1 MLTQRQALILKNI
14 IRIYTQTEQ
23 PVGSKHLMNEL
34 PIQVSSATI
43 RNDMAKLEEMGL
55 LDKTHSS
62 SGRIPSISGYRY
74 YLDHLLE
81 PSDVSSNDLAIIQQT
96 FNQQYQMIDDIVEQS
111 ATILSTLT
119 SYTAIT
125 LGPDVQDIKLDGF
138 RLVALGNHQVMAI
151 LVTSAGTVQNQIFQV
166 PESISGEDLEK
177 AVRIINDQLVG
188 QPLAVVAKRIQTDVP
203 QMLMKYVSSPKG
215 FLDIFGDVLKKAGS
229 DHFYVGGRLNLLDFA
244 NNDVSSVK
252 TLYSLFEKNDDLAN
266 LLRLPD
272 FGTGGDSDK
281 IMVRLGDELTPHT
294 LRNYS
299 LITATYDVHNHGRGV
314 IALLGPTSMPYSRI
328 IGLLDLIREELA
340 RRLTDY
346 YSNFDD

>member
-203 QMLMKYVSSPKG
+203 QMLMKYVSSPTG

-229 DHFYVGGRLNLLDFA
+229 DHFYVGG
-244 NNDVSSVK
+244 S
-252 TLYSLFEKNDDLAN
+252 FES
-266 LLRLPD
+266 
-272 FGTGGDSDK
+272 FG
-281 IMVRLGDELTPHT
+281 
-294 LRNYS
+294 
-299 LITATYDVHNHGRGV
+299 
-314 IALLGPTSMPYSRI
+314 
-328 IGLLDLIREELA
+328 
-340 RRLTDY
+340 
-346 YSNFDD
+346 FCQ

>member
-34 PIQVSSATI
+34 PIKVSSATI

-62 SGRIPSISGYRY
+62 SGRVPSISGYRY

-81 PSDVSSNDLAIIQQT
+81 PSDVSNSDLAIIQRT

-111 ATILSTLT
+111 AKILSTLT

-125 LGPDVQDIKLDGF
+125 LGPDVQDIRLDGF
-138 RLVALGNHQVMAI
+138 RLVPLGNHQIMAI
-151 LVTSAGTVQNQIFQV
+151 LVTSIGTVQNRIFHI
-166 PESISGEDLEK
+166 PATINGEDLER
-177 AVRIINDQLVG
+177 AVRIINDELVG
-188 QPLAVVAKRIQTDVP
+188 QPLVQVAKRIHTDIP
-203 QMLMKYVSSPKG
+203 QMLMKYVSSPNG
-215 FLDIFGDVLKKAGS
+215 FLDIFGSILKQAAS

-244 NNDVSSVK
+244 NNDVSSLK

-272 FGTGGDSDK
+272 VETDPNGK
-281 IMVRLGDELTPHT
+281 IIVRLGNELSPHT
-294 LRNYS
+294 LHNYS
-299 LITATYDVHNHGRGV
+299 LITATYDVADHGSGV

-340 RRLTDY
+340 RRITDY
-346 YSNFDD
+346 YSDMDD